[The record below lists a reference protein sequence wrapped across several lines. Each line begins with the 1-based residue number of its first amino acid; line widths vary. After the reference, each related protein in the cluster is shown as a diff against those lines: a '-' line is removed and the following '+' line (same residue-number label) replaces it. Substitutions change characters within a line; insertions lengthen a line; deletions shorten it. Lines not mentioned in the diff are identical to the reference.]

1 MSSEAFPVKPFH
13 LNTCRRKLQDHYQR
27 TASVPTSVWCKKS
40 VVDIRKIYTRLS
52 LVKEKQTPAETTRFE
67 LKHYCHL
74 FSGDT
79 DLDIIPKRILMQGKT
94 GIGKSTFIKKLL
106 VDWVDVQKET
116 SDEETAVLK
125 NFELVVAVNLKE
137 VSKCQSFRDVIRL
150 SSVFAKEDK
159 YMTEGLVDYITNNQ
173 EKVLLIFDGYDEY
186 RCGRNSEI
194 YDIFMGNSLRE
205 CCVLITTR
213 ISKADELSGNED
225 LSVEITGFQYPDR
238 RDFMAR
244 FFREKEVFKLENIL
258 RERKLLELAKV
269 PLLLLFFCTL
279 WKKGKLKHFPET
291 KTKLYM
297 GIIQFILNH
306 SHRKKWP
313 PQYVEVQSF
322 KAVLSEIGKIALQ
335 CLLKDDH
342 LFEYNQVSDTA
353 SCEESVFIGLLQMTE
368 YSESLRPVGMVS
380 FIHKSIQEFLA
391 AWYITFRCIPESGNL
406 ESEFG
411 IKLEECLALENVFQ
425 FICGLSEEGA
435 HTALSHFKSVRLS
448 DPSLDLSKA
457 IPDEENKTD
466 VPLSDVTERQ
476 KKFNDLVLDSFE
488 EVESK
493 AKLSK
498 TCLDCLGGILV
509 VSRPVPV
516 DLLPNER
523 DVNPCS
529 IVIENSFWY
538 FALPESGVTRWGKPP
553 RILRRVQPP
562 WLTGITLGE
571 FATKFQNAH
580 CSVPFD
586 GDPCQ
591 YGSVLCFR
599 NDQVHF
605 YITYLE
611 VWCKNHARLFTD
623 IAVSSDS
630 TYLSSV
636 HSCMKFLKSLYCKK
650 LEENV
655 TLGLAAVIKHC
666 NHLERVEVSKSDDS
680 LCQLLVQV
688 PNPSGCSLSIESCRL
703 SSAGA
708 VNLVSLLLR
717 FGNVNRLGLHLDE
730 CSDDAGERLGYAL
743 INLKSLI
750 NLKLSSISLTSAVA
764 AALGQSLP
772 ELSALQFLEIKGTF
786 KGHSLQCKAEME
798 TLFHSFNRPSGLKF
812 LKIVRFNVRES
823 LAHLTKK
830 FCFFPLLEELKLE
843 HLDMGETDFFS
854 LLENMKFIPKLRRLS
869 LIGNPLGH
877 AVRQIVPHLLKLQ
890 SLRSVFIKSGADC
903 SKEDVD
909 YVREAV
915 KGKVPQLEITYT
927 YHYCRYFY
935 LSSDNDWDISE

>member
-1 MSSEAFPVKPFH
+1 MSSEASPVKTFH

-27 TASVPTSVWCKKS
+27 TASVPTSVWSKKS

-67 LKHYCHL
+67 LKHYSNL

-79 DLDIIPKRILMQGKT
+79 DLGIIPKRILMQGKT
-94 GIGKSTFIKKLL
+94 GIGKSTFVKKLL

-137 VSKCQSFRDVIRL
+137 VSKYQSFRDVIRL
-150 SSVFAKEDK
+150 SGVFAKEDK

-194 YDIFMGNSLRE
+194 YDIFVGNSLRE

-213 ISKADELSGNED
+213 ISKADELSGSED
-225 LSVEITGFQYPDR
+225 LSVEITGFQEPDM

-244 FFREKEVFKLENIL
+244 FLPKKEVFKLENIL

-279 WKKGKLKHFPET
+279 WKEGQLKHFAET

-306 SHRKKWP
+306 SHRKQSP

-342 LFEYNQVSDTA
+342 LFEYNQLSDTA
-353 SCEESVFIGLLQMTE
+353 ICEESVFIGLLQMTE

-406 ESEFG
+406 ESEIG

-435 HTALSHFKSVRLS
+435 QTALSHFKSVRLS

-476 KKFNDLVLDSFE
+476 KTFNDLVLDSFE

-523 DVNPCS
+523 DVKPCS
-529 IVIENSFWY
+529 IVIEKSFWY
-538 FALPESGVTRWGKPP
+538 FVRPTSGVTRVVKPY
-553 RILRRVQPP
+553 RILRILSRVCPP

-571 FATKFQNAH
+571 FATKFQNAN
-580 CSVPFD
+580 CIVRYDAP
-586 GDPCQ
+586 PCQ

-611 VWCKNHARLFTD
+611 LRCKNHAGLFTD

-650 LEENV
+650 LEENL
-655 TLGLAAVIKHC
+655 TLELAAIIKHC

-688 PNPSGCSLSIESCRL
+688 PNPSGCSLSIESCWL

-730 CSDDAGERLGYAL
+730 CSDYAGERLGDAL
-743 INLKSLI
+743 INLKSLK
-750 NLKLSSISLTSAVA
+750 NLKLSISLTSAVA
-764 AALGQSLP
+764 AALGKSLP
-772 ELSALQFLEIKGTF
+772 ELSALQLLEIKGSA
-786 KGHSLQCKAEME
+786 KGHSLQHKAEME
-798 TLFHSFNRPSGLKF
+798 TLFHSLNRPSGLKF
-812 LKIVRFNVRES
+812 LAIVRFNVRGS

-830 FCFFPLLEELKLE
+830 FCFFPLLEELHLE
-843 HLDMGETDFFS
+843 RLDMGETDFLS
-854 LLENMKFIPKLRRLS
+854 LLRNMKFIPKLRRLS

-890 SLRSVFIKSGADC
+890 SVRHVFFEPGTDC
-903 SKEDVD
+903 SREDLD

-915 KGKVPQLEITYT
+915 KGKVPQLKIS
-927 YHYCRYFY
+927 YHNYPYFFIP
-935 LSSDNDWDISE
+935 SDSDWDISE

>member
-1 MSSEAFPVKPFH
+1 MSSEASPVKTFH

-27 TASVPTSVWCKKS
+27 TASVPTSVWSKRS

-52 LVKEKQTPAETTRFE
+52 LVKEKQTPAETTHFE
-67 LKHYCHL
+67 LKHYSHL

-79 DLDIIPKRILMQGKT
+79 DLDIIPKRILMQGTT
-94 GIGKSTFIKKLL
+94 GIGKSTFVKKLL

-116 SDEETAVLK
+116 GDEETAVLK

-150 SSVFAKEDK
+150 SGVFAKEDK

-194 YDIFMGNSLRE
+194 YDIFVGNSLRE

-213 ISKADELSGNED
+213 ISKADELSGSED
-225 LSVEITGFQYPDR
+225 LSVEITGFQEPDM

-244 FFREKEVFKLENIL
+244 FLPKKEVFKLENIL

-279 WKKGKLKHFPET
+279 WKEGQLKHFAET

-306 SHRKKWP
+306 SHRKQSP

-342 LFEYNQVSDTA
+342 LFEYNQLSDTV

-391 AWYITFRCIPESGNL
+391 AWYISFRCIPESGNL
-406 ESEFG
+406 ESEIG
-411 IKLEECLALENVFQ
+411 VKLEECLALENVFQ

-435 HTALSHFKSVRLS
+435 QTALSHFKSVRLS

-476 KKFNDLVLDSFE
+476 KTFNDLVLDSFE

-523 DVNPCS
+523 DVKPCS
-529 IVIENSFWY
+529 IVIEKSFWY
-538 FALPESGVTRWGKPP
+538 FVRPTSGVTRVVKPY
-553 RILRRVQPP
+553 RILSRVRPP
-562 WLTGITLGE
+562 WLTGVTLGE
-571 FATKFQNAH
+571 FATKFQNAN
-580 CSVPFD
+580 CIVRYDAP
-586 GDPCQ
+586 PCQ

-611 VWCKNHARLFTD
+611 LRCKNHAGLFTD

-650 LEENV
+650 LEENL
-655 TLGLAAVIKHC
+655 TLELAAIIKHC

-688 PNPSGCSLSIESCRL
+688 PNPSGCSLSIESCWL

-730 CSDDAGERLGYAL
+730 CSDYAGERLGDAL
-743 INLKSLI
+743 INLKSLK
-750 NLKLSSISLTSAVA
+750 NLKLSISLTSAVA
-764 AALGQSLP
+764 AALGKSLP
-772 ELSALQFLEIKGTF
+772 ELSALQLLEIKGSA
-786 KGHSLQCKAEME
+786 KGHSLQHKAEME
-798 TLFHSFNRPSGLKF
+798 TLFHSLNRPSGLKF
-812 LKIVRFNVRES
+812 LAIVRFNVRGS

-830 FCFFPLLEELKLE
+830 FCFFPLLEELHLE
-843 HLDMGETDFFS
+843 RLDMGETDFLS
-854 LLENMKFIPKLRRLS
+854 LLRNMKFIPKLRRLS

-890 SLRSVFIKSGADC
+890 SVRHVFFEPGTDC
-903 SKEDVD
+903 SEEDLD

-915 KGKVPQLEITYT
+915 KGKVPQLKIS
-927 YHYCRYFY
+927 YHNYPYFFIP
-935 LSSDNDWDISE
+935 SDSDWDISE

>member
-1 MSSEAFPVKPFH
+1 MSSEASPVKPFH

-27 TASVPTSVWCKKS
+27 TASVPTSVWSKKS

-52 LVKEKQTPAETTRFE
+52 LVKEKQTPAETTRSE
-67 LKHYCHL
+67 LEHYSHL

-94 GIGKSTFIKKLL
+94 GIGKSTFVKKLL
-106 VDWVDVQKET
+106 VDWVDVLKET

-150 SSVFAKEDK
+150 SGVFAKEDK

-213 ISKADELSGNED
+213 ISKADELSGSED
-225 LSVEITGFQYPDR
+225 LSVEITGFEGPDR
-238 RDFMAR
+238 RDFMER
-244 FFREKEVFKLENIL
+244 FFRKKEVFKLENIL

-279 WKKGKLKHFPET
+279 WKEGKLKHFPET

-306 SHRKKWP
+306 SHRKQSP

-342 LFEYNQVSDTA
+342 LFEYNQLSDTA

-406 ESEFG
+406 ESEIG
-411 IKLEECLALENVFQ
+411 VKLEECLALENVFQ

-435 HTALSHFKSVRLS
+435 QTALSHLKSVRLS

-457 IPDEENKTD
+457 IPDEENKTG

-476 KKFNDLVLDSFE
+476 RKFNDLVLDSFE

-516 DLLPNER
+516 DLLPNEQ
-523 DVNPCS
+523 DVNCCS
-529 IVIENSFWY
+529 IVIEKSFWY
-538 FALPESGVTRWGKPP
+538 FVNAKSGLLRVNKPP

-562 WLTGITLGE
+562 WLTGTTLGE
-571 FATKFQNAH
+571 FATKFQNAN
-580 CSVPFD
+580 CIVWRD
-586 GDPCQ
+586 APCQ

-611 VWCKNHARLFTD
+611 LRCGNHARLFSD
-623 IAVSSDS
+623 IWVSFDS

-636 HSCMKFLKSLYCKK
+636 RSCMQFLKSLYCERLIQ
-650 LEENV
+650 LEENS

-666 NHLERVEVSKSDDS
+666 NHLERVEVSYSDDS

-688 PNPSGCSLSIESCRL
+688 PNPQRCSLSIESCRL

-708 VNLVSLLLR
+708 VNLASLLLR
-717 FGNVNRLGLHLDE
+717 FGIVNRLDLQLNE
-730 CSDDAGERLGYAL
+730 CSNDAGEKLGDSL
-743 INLKSLI
+743 INLKSLK
-750 NLKLSSISLTSAVA
+750 NLKLNGISLTSAIA

-772 ELSALQFLEIKGTF
+772 ELSALQLLKIQGAYKRP
-786 KGHSLQCKAEME
+786 SLQCKAEME
-798 TLFHSFNRPSGLKF
+798 TLFHSFNRPSGLKI
-812 LKIVRFNVRES
+812 LNIACFNARGS

-830 FCFFPLLEELKLE
+830 LCFFPLLEELHLE
-843 HLDMGETDFFS
+843 HLDMGETDLFS
-854 LLENMKFIPKLRRLS
+854 LLENMTFIPKLRRLS
-869 LIGNPLGH
+869 LKGNPLGH

-890 SLRSVFIKSGADC
+890 NLRLVFFESGTDC
-903 SKEDVD
+903 SEEDLD

-915 KGKVPQLEITYT
+915 KGKVPQLKISCHMRTIFLEPI
-927 YHYCRYFY
+927 
-935 LSSDNDWDISE
+935 SSHSSSKF

>member
-1 MSSEAFPVKPFH
+1 MSSEASPVKTFH

-27 TASVPTSVWCKKS
+27 TASVPTSVWSKRS

-52 LVKEKQTPAETTRFE
+52 LVKEKQTPAETTHFE
-67 LKHYCHL
+67 LKHYSHL

-79 DLDIIPKRILMQGKT
+79 DLDIIPKRILMQGTT
-94 GIGKSTFIKKLL
+94 GIGKSTFVKKLL

-116 SDEETAVLK
+116 GDEETAVLK

-137 VSKCQSFRDVIRL
+137 VSKCQSLTDIIRL
-150 SSVFAKEDK
+150 SGVFAKEDK

-213 ISKADELSGNED
+213 ISKADELSGSED
-225 LSVEITGFQYPDR
+225 LSVEITGFQEPDM

-244 FFREKEVFKLENIL
+244 FLPKKEVFKLENIL

-279 WKKGKLKHFPET
+279 WKEGQLKHFAET

-306 SHRKKWP
+306 SHRKQSP

-342 LFEYNQVSDTA
+342 LFEYNQLSDTV

-391 AWYITFRCIPESGNL
+391 AWYITFTCIPERGNL
-406 ESEFG
+406 SEIG
-411 IKLEECLALENVFQ
+411 VKLEECLALENVFQ

-435 HTALSHFKSVRLS
+435 QTALSHFKSVRLS

-476 KKFNDLVLDSFE
+476 KTFNDLVLDSFE

-523 DVNPCS
+523 DVKPCS
-529 IVIENSFWY
+529 IVIEKSFWY
-538 FALPESGVTRWGKPP
+538 FVRPTSGVTRVVKPY
-553 RILRRVQPP
+553 RILSRVRPP
-562 WLTGITLGE
+562 WLTGVTLGE
-571 FATKFQNAH
+571 FATKFQNAN
-580 CSVPFD
+580 CIVRYDAP
-586 GDPCQ
+586 PCQ

-611 VWCKNHARLFTD
+611 LRCKNHAGLFTD

-650 LEENV
+650 LEENL
-655 TLGLAAVIKHC
+655 TLELAAIIKHC

-688 PNPSGCSLSIESCRL
+688 PNPSGCSLSIESCWL

-730 CSDDAGERLGYAL
+730 CSDYAGERLGDAL
-743 INLKSLI
+743 INLKSLK
-750 NLKLSSISLTSAVA
+750 NLKLSISLTSAVA
-764 AALGQSLP
+764 AALGKSLP
-772 ELSALQFLEIKGTF
+772 ELSALQLLEIKGSA
-786 KGHSLQCKAEME
+786 KGHSLQHKAEME
-798 TLFHSFNRPSGLKF
+798 TLFHSLNRPSGLKF
-812 LKIVRFNVRES
+812 LAIVRFNVRGS

-830 FCFFPLLEELKLE
+830 FCFFPLLEELHLE
-843 HLDMGETDFFS
+843 RLDMGETDFLS
-854 LLENMKFIPKLRRLS
+854 LLRNMKFIPKLRRLS

-890 SLRSVFIKSGADC
+890 SVRHVFFEPGTDC
-903 SKEDVD
+903 SEEDLD

-915 KGKVPQLEITYT
+915 KGKVPQLKIS
-927 YHYCRYFY
+927 YHNYPYFFIP
-935 LSSDNDWDISE
+935 SDSDWDISE

>member
-1 MSSEAFPVKPFH
+1 M
-13 LNTCRRKLQDHYQR
+13 
-27 TASVPTSVWCKKS
+27 PTSVWSKKS
-40 VVDIRKIYTRLS
+40 VVDIREIYTRLS
-52 LVKEKQTPAETTRFE
+52 LVKEKQTPAGRRHFE
-67 LKHYCHL
+67 LNLYSDL
-74 FSGDT
+74 FPEDT
-79 DLDIIPKRILMQGKT
+79 DVGIIPKRILVQGKT

-106 VDWVDVQKET
+106 VDWVDVEKKT

-150 SSVFAKEDK
+150 SGVFAKEDK

-194 YDIFMGNSLRE
+194 YDIFMGNCLRE

-213 ISKADELSGNED
+213 ISKADELSGSED
-225 LSVEITGFQYPDR
+225 LSVEITGFQKLER

-244 FFREKEVFKLENIL
+244 FFRKKEVFELEIIL
-258 RERKLLELAKV
+258 LQRKLLELAKV

-279 WKKGKLKHFPET
+279 WKERQLKHFPET

-306 SHRKKWP
+306 SHRKQSP

-322 KAVLSEIGKIALQ
+322 KVVLSEIGKIALQ

-342 LFEYNQVSDTA
+342 LFEYNQLSDTA

-406 ESEFG
+406 ESEIG
-411 IKLEECLALENVFQ
+411 VKLEECLALENVFQ

-435 HTALSHFKSVRLS
+435 QTALSHFKSVRLS

-457 IPDEENKTD
+457 IPDEENKTG

-476 KKFNDLVLDSFE
+476 RKFNDLVLDSFE

-493 AKLSK
+493 AKFSK

-509 VSRPVPV
+509 VSRLVPV

-529 IVIENSFWY
+529 IVIEKSFWY
-538 FALPESGVTRWGKPP
+538 FVTAESGVTRWGKPP
-553 RILRRVQPP
+553 RILHRLQDP
-562 WLTGITLGE
+562 WLTGNTLGK
-571 FATKFQNAH
+571 FATKFQ
-580 CSVPFD
+580 SVNCTIWFHA
-586 GDPCQ
+586 PCQ

-605 YITYLE
+605 YITDLE
-611 VWCKNHARLFTD
+611 LRCKKHLRLFTD

-636 HSCMKFLKSLYCKK
+636 HSCMKFLKSLYCEK
-650 LEENV
+650 LNEDL

-666 NHLERVEVSKSDDS
+666 NHLERVEVSHCNYS
-680 LCQLLVQV
+680 LCQLLEQV
-688 PNPSGCSLSIESCRL
+688 PNPSGCSLSIESCFLYKL

-708 VNLVSLLLR
+708 FNLVSLLLT
-717 FGNVNRLGLHLDE
+717 FGNVIRLGLHLCK
-730 CSDDAGERLGYAL
+730 CSDDVGERFGDAL
-743 INLKSLI
+743 VNLKSLI
-750 NLKLSSISLTSAVA
+750 NLKLSSISLTLAVA

-772 ELSALQFLEIKGTF
+772 ELSALQLLEIEGAFT
-786 KGHSLQCKAEME
+786 SLQYKAEME
-798 TLFHSFNRPSGLKF
+798 TLFHSFNRPSGLKV
-812 LKIVRFNVRES
+812 LKIVRFNARGT
-823 LAHLTKK
+823 LHHLTKK
-830 FCFFPLLEELKLE
+830 LCFFPLLEDLHLE
-843 HLDMGETDFFS
+843 HLDMGETDLFG
-854 LLENMKFIPKLRRLS
+854 LLENMKFIPKLRRLC

-890 SLRSVFIKSGADC
+890 SLRRVFLTPGTDGSE
-903 SKEDVD
+903 EDLD

-915 KGKVPQLEITYT
+915 KGKVPQLKIV
-927 YHYCRYFY
+927 YHSCLFF
-935 LSSDNDWDISE
+935 

>member
-1 MSSEAFPVKPFH
+1 MSSEASPVKTFH

-27 TASVPTSVWCKKS
+27 TASVPTSVWSKKS

-52 LVKEKQTPAETTRFE
+52 LVKEKQTPAETTHFE
-67 LKHYCHL
+67 LKHYSHL

-79 DLDIIPKRILMQGKT
+79 DLDIIPKRILMQGTT
-94 GIGKSTFIKKLL
+94 GIGKSTFVKKLL
-106 VDWVDVQKET
+106 VDWVDVQKEAG
-116 SDEETAVLK
+116 DEETAVLK

-150 SSVFAKEDK
+150 SGVFAKEDK

-194 YDIFMGNSLRE
+194 YDIFVGNSLRE

-213 ISKADELSGNED
+213 ISKADELSGSED
-225 LSVEITGFQYPDR
+225 LSVEITGFQEPDM

-244 FFREKEVFKLENIL
+244 FLPKKEVFKLENIL

-279 WKKGKLKHFPET
+279 WKEGQLKHFAET

-306 SHRKKWP
+306 SHRKQSP

-342 LFEYNQVSDTA
+342 LFEYNQLSDTV

-406 ESEFG
+406 ESEIG

-435 HTALSHFKSVRLS
+435 QTALSHFKSVRLS

-457 IPDEENKTD
+457 IPDEDNKTGE
-466 VPLSDVTERQ
+466 PLSDVTERQ
-476 KKFNDLVLDSFE
+476 RKFNDLVLDSFE

-523 DVNPCS
+523 DVKPCS
-529 IVIENSFWY
+529 IVIEKSFWY
-538 FALPESGVTRWGKPP
+538 FVRPTSGVTRVVKPY
-553 RILRRVQPP
+553 RILSRVRPP
-562 WLTGITLGE
+562 WLTGVTLGE
-571 FATKFQNAH
+571 FATKFQNAN
-580 CSVPFD
+580 CIVRYDAP
-586 GDPCQ
+586 PCQ

-611 VWCKNHARLFTD
+611 LRCKNHAGLFSD

-650 LEENV
+650 LEENL
-655 TLGLAAVIKHC
+655 TLELAAIIKHC

-688 PNPSGCSLSIESCRL
+688 PNPSGCSLSIESCWL

-730 CSDDAGERLGYAL
+730 CSDYAGERLGDAL
-743 INLKSLI
+743 INLKSLK
-750 NLKLSSISLTSAVA
+750 NLKLSISLTSAVA
-764 AALGQSLP
+764 AALGKSLP
-772 ELSALQFLEIKGTF
+772 ELSALQLLEIKGSA
-786 KGHSLQCKAEME
+786 KGHSLQHKAEME
-798 TLFHSFNRPSGLKF
+798 TLFHSLNRPSGLKF
-812 LKIVRFNVRES
+812 LAIVRFNVRGS

-830 FCFFPLLEELKLE
+830 FCFFPLLEELHLE
-843 HLDMGETDFFS
+843 RLDMGETDFLS
-854 LLENMKFIPKLRRLS
+854 LLRNMKFIPKLRRLS

-890 SLRSVFIKSGADC
+890 SVRLVFFEPGTDC
-903 SKEDVD
+903 SEEDLD

-915 KGKVPQLEITYT
+915 KGKVPQLKIS
-927 YHYCRYFY
+927 YHNYPYFY
-935 LSSDNDWDISE
+935 IPSDSDWDISE

>member
-1 MSSEAFPVKPFH
+1 MSSEASPVKTFH

-27 TASVPTSVWCKKS
+27 TASVPTSVWSKRS

-52 LVKEKQTPAETTRFE
+52 LVKEKQTPAETTHFE
-67 LKHYCHL
+67 LKHYSHL

-79 DLDIIPKRILMQGKT
+79 DLDIIPKRILMQGTT
-94 GIGKSTFIKKLL
+94 GIGKSTFVKKLL

-116 SDEETAVLK
+116 GDEETAVLK

-150 SSVFAKEDK
+150 SGVFAKEDK

-194 YDIFMGNSLRE
+194 YDIFVGNSLRE

-213 ISKADELSGNED
+213 ISKADELSGSED
-225 LSVEITGFQYPDR
+225 LSVEITGFQEPDM

-244 FFREKEVFKLENIL
+244 FLPKKEVFKLENIL

-279 WKKGKLKHFPET
+279 WKEGQLKHFAET

-306 SHRKKWP
+306 SHRKQSP

-342 LFEYNQVSDTA
+342 LFEYNQLSDTV
-353 SCEESVFIGLLQMTE
+353 SCEESVFIVLLQMTE

-391 AWYITFRCIPESGNL
+391 AWYITFTCIPERGNL
-406 ESEFG
+406 SEIG
-411 IKLEECLALENVFQ
+411 VKLEECLALENVFQ

-435 HTALSHFKSVRLS
+435 QTALSHFKSVRLS

-476 KKFNDLVLDSFE
+476 KTFNDLFLDSFE

-516 DLLPNER
+516 DLLPNEW
-523 DVNPCS
+523 DVKPCS
-529 IVIENSFWY
+529 IVIEKSFWY
-538 FALPESGVTRWGKPP
+538 FVRPTSGVTRVVKPY
-553 RILRRVQPP
+553 RILSRVRPP
-562 WLTGITLGE
+562 WLTGVTLGE
-571 FATKFQNAH
+571 FATKFQNAN
-580 CSVPFD
+580 CIVRYDAP
-586 GDPCQ
+586 PCQ

-611 VWCKNHARLFTD
+611 LRCKNHAGLFTD

-650 LEENV
+650 LEENL
-655 TLGLAAVIKHC
+655 TLELAAIIKHC

-688 PNPSGCSLSIESCRL
+688 PNPSGCSLSIESCWL

-730 CSDDAGERLGYAL
+730 CSDYAGERLGDAL
-743 INLKSLI
+743 INLKSLK
-750 NLKLSSISLTSAVA
+750 NLKLSISLTSAVA
-764 AALGQSLP
+764 AALGKSLP
-772 ELSALQFLEIKGTF
+772 ELSALQLLEIKGSA
-786 KGHSLQCKAEME
+786 KGHSLQHKAEME
-798 TLFHSFNRPSGLKF
+798 TLFHSLNRPSGLKF
-812 LKIVRFNVRES
+812 LAIVRFNVRGS

-830 FCFFPLLEELKLE
+830 FCFFPLLEELHLE
-843 HLDMGETDFFS
+843 RLDMGETDFLS
-854 LLENMKFIPKLRRLS
+854 LLRNMKFIPKLRRLS

-890 SLRSVFIKSGADC
+890 SVRHVFFEPGTDC
-903 SKEDVD
+903 SEEDLD

-915 KGKVPQLEITYT
+915 KGKVPQLKIS
-927 YHYCRYFY
+927 YHNYPYFFIP
-935 LSSDNDWDISE
+935 SDSDWDISE

>member
-1 MSSEAFPVKPFH
+1 MSSEASPVKPFH
-13 LNTCRRKLQDHYQR
+13 LNTCRRKLQDYYER
-27 TASVPTSVWCKKS
+27 TASVPTSVWSKKFR
-40 VVDIRKIYTRLS
+40 VDFRKNYTRLS
-52 LVKEKQTPAETTRFE
+52 LVKEKQTPAETTHFE
-67 LKHYCHL
+67 LKHYSHL

-79 DLDIIPKRILMQGKT
+79 DLDIIPKRILLQGTT
-94 GIGKSTFIKKLL
+94 GIGKSTFVKKLL

-137 VSKCQSFRDVIRL
+137 VSKCQSFRDVIRV
-150 SSVFAKEDK
+150 SKVFAEEDK

-213 ISKADELSGNED
+213 ISKADELSGSED
-225 LSVEITGFQYPDR
+225 LSVEITGFQESDMS
-238 RDFMAR
+238 DFMAR
-244 FFREKEVFKLENIL
+244 FLPKKEVFKLKKFL
-258 RERKLLELAKV
+258 HERKLLELAKV
-269 PLLLLFFCTL
+269 SLLLLFFCTL
-279 WKKGKLKHFPET
+279 WKGGQLKHFPET

-297 GIIQFILNH
+297 GIIEFILNH
-306 SHRKKWP
+306 SHGKQSTPR
-313 PQYVEVQSF
+313 YVELQSF
-322 KAVLSEIGKIALQ
+322 KAVLSDIGKIALE

-342 LFEYNQVSDTA
+342 LFEYNQLSDTA

-406 ESEFG
+406 ESEIG
-411 IKLEECLALENVFQ
+411 VKLEECLALENVFQ
-425 FICGLSEEGA
+425 FVCGLSEEGA
-435 HTALSHFKSVRLS
+435 QTALSHFKSVRLS

-476 KKFNDLVLDSFE
+476 KTFNDLVLDSFE

-509 VSRPVPV
+509 ISRPVPV

-529 IVIENSFWY
+529 IVIEKGFWY
-538 FALPESGVTRWGKPP
+538 FVRPKSGVTRVGKLY
-553 RILRRVQPP
+553 RILSRVSPP

-571 FATKFQNAH
+571 FATKFQNAN
-580 CSVPFD
+580 CIVRLDAP
-586 GDPCQ
+586 PCQ

-599 NDQVHF
+599 NGQVHF

-611 VWCKNHARLFTD
+611 LRCKNHAGLFTD

-636 HSCMKFLKSLYCKK
+636 HSCTKFLKSLHCKN
-650 LEENV
+650 LGETL

-666 NHLERVEVSKSDDS
+666 NHLERVEVSQSNGS
-680 LCQLLVQV
+680 LCQLLEQV
-688 PNPSGCSLSIESCRL
+688 PNPSGCSLSIESCWL
-703 SSAGA
+703 SSPGA
-708 VNLVSLLLR
+708 VNLASLLLR
-717 FGNVNRLGLHLDE
+717 FGNVNRLGLHLDG
-730 CSDDAGERLGYAL
+730 CSDDAGERLGDAI

-772 ELSALQFLEIKGTF
+772 ELSALQLLEIKGSF
-786 KGHSLQCKAEME
+786 KGHSLQHKAEME

-812 LKIVRFNVRES
+812 LTIVRFNVRGS

-869 LIGNPLGH
+869 LMGNPLGH

-890 SLRSVFIKSGADC
+890 SLRRVFLEPRTDC
-903 SKEDVD
+903 SKEDFD

-915 KGKVPQLEITYT
+915 KGKVPQLEISY
-927 YHYCRYFY
+927 YNCRYFY
-935 LSSDNDWDISE
+935 LSDSDSDWGIWE

>member
-1 MSSEAFPVKPFH
+1 MSSEASPVKTFH

-27 TASVPTSVWCKKS
+27 TASVPTSVWSKKS

-52 LVKEKQTPAETTRFE
+52 LVKEKQTPAETTHFE
-67 LKHYCHL
+67 LKHYSHL

-79 DLDIIPKRILMQGKT
+79 DLDIIPKRILMQGTT
-94 GIGKSTFIKKLL
+94 GIGKSTFVKKLL

-116 SDEETAVLK
+116 SNEETAVLK

-150 SSVFAKEDK
+150 SGVFAKEDK

-194 YDIFMGNSLRE
+194 YDIFVGNSLRE

-213 ISKADELSGNED
+213 ISKADELSGSED
-225 LSVEITGFQYPDR
+225 LSVEITGFQEPDMG
-238 RDFMAR
+238 DFMAR
-244 FFREKEVFKLENIL
+244 FLPTMEVFKLKYFL
-258 RERKLLELAKV
+258 HERKLLELAKV

-279 WKKGKLKHFPET
+279 WKEGQLKHFAET

-306 SHRKKWP
+306 SHRKQSP

-342 LFEYNQVSDTA
+342 LFEYNQLSDTV

-406 ESEFG
+406 ESEIG

-435 HTALSHFKSVRLS
+435 QTALSHFKSVRLS

-476 KKFNDLVLDSFE
+476 KTFNDLVLDSFE

-523 DVNPCS
+523 DVKPCS
-529 IVIENSFWY
+529 IVIEKSFWY
-538 FALPESGVTRWGKPP
+538 FVRPTSGVTRVVKPY
-553 RILRRVQPP
+553 RILSRVRPP
-562 WLTGITLGE
+562 WLTGVTLGE
-571 FATKFQNAH
+571 FATKFQNAN
-580 CSVPFD
+580 CIVRYDAP
-586 GDPCQ
+586 PCQ

-611 VWCKNHARLFTD
+611 LRCKNHAGLFTD

-636 HSCMKFLKSLYCKK
+636 HSCMKFLNSLYCKK
-650 LEENV
+650 LEENL
-655 TLGLAAVIKHC
+655 TLELAAIIKHC

-688 PNPSGCSLSIESCRL
+688 PNPSGCSLSIESCWL

-730 CSDDAGERLGYAL
+730 CSDYAGERLGDAL
-743 INLKSLI
+743 INLKSLK
-750 NLKLSSISLTSAVA
+750 NLKLSISLTSAVA
-764 AALGQSLP
+764 AALGKSLP
-772 ELSALQFLEIKGTF
+772 ELSALQLLEIKGSA
-786 KGHSLQCKAEME
+786 KGHSLQHKAEME
-798 TLFHSFNRPSGLKF
+798 TLFHSLNRPSGLKF
-812 LKIVRFNVRES
+812 LAIVRFNVRGS

-830 FCFFPLLEELKLE
+830 FCFFPLLEELHLE
-843 HLDMGETDFFS
+843 RLDMGETDFLS
-854 LLENMKFIPKLRRLS
+854 LLRNMKFIPKLRRLS

-890 SLRSVFIKSGADC
+890 SVRHVFFEPGTDC
-903 SKEDVD
+903 SEEDLD

-915 KGKVPQLEITYT
+915 KGKVPQLKIS
-927 YHYCRYFY
+927 YHNYPYFFIP
-935 LSSDNDWDISE
+935 SDSDWDISE

>member
-1 MSSEAFPVKPFH
+1 MSSEASPVKPFH

-27 TASVPTSVWCKKS
+27 TASVPTSVWSKKS

-67 LKHYCHL
+67 LKHYSNL

-79 DLDIIPKRILMQGKT
+79 DLGIIPKRILMQGKT
-94 GIGKSTFIKKLL
+94 GIGKSTFVKKLL

-116 SDEETAVLK
+116 GDEETAVLK

-150 SSVFAKEDK
+150 SGVFAKEDK

-194 YDIFMGNSLRE
+194 YDIFVGNSLRE

-213 ISKADELSGNED
+213 ISKADELSGSED
-225 LSVEITGFQYPDR
+225 LSVEITGFQEPDM

-244 FFREKEVFKLENIL
+244 FLPTMEVFKLKYFL
-258 RERKLLELAKV
+258 HERKLLELAKV

-279 WKKGKLKHFPET
+279 WKEGQLKHFAET

-306 SHRKKWP
+306 SHRKQSP

-342 LFEYNQVSDTA
+342 LFEYNQLSDTA
-353 SCEESVFIGLLQMTE
+353 ICEESVFIGLLQMTE

-406 ESEFG
+406 ESEIG
-411 IKLEECLALENVFQ
+411 VKLEECLALENVFQ

-457 IPDEENKTD
+457 IPDEENKTG

-476 KKFNDLVLDSFE
+476 RKFNDLVLDSFE
-488 EVESK
+488 EIESK
-493 AKLSK
+493 PKLSK

-523 DVNPCS
+523 DVKPCS
-529 IVIENSFWY
+529 IVIEKSFWY
-538 FALPESGVTRWGKPP
+538 FVTPESGFTRIGKPR
-553 RILRRVQPP
+553 RILSRVRPP

-571 FATKFQNAH
+571 FATEFQNAN
-580 CSVPFD
+580 CIVPVHDFD
-586 GDPCQ
+586 VQVDVPCQ

-605 YITYLE
+605 YITHLE
-611 VWCKNHARLFTD
+611 LRCKNHSLLFKD
-623 IAVSSDS
+623 ISVSSDS

-636 HSCMKFLKSLYCKK
+636 HSCLKFLKSLYC
-650 LEENV
+650 EELYYNL
-655 TLGLAAVIKHC
+655 TPGLTAVIKHC
-666 NHLERVEVSKSDDS
+666 NHLERIEVSRSYIDS
-680 LCQLLVQV
+680 LCHLLVQV
-688 PNPSGCSLSIESCRL
+688 PNPSGCSLSIESCQS
-703 SSAGA
+703 SSARV
-708 VNLVSLLLR
+708 VNLASLLLR
-717 FGNVNRLGLHLDE
+717 FGNVNRLGLCLDL
-730 CSDDAGERLGYAL
+730 CSYDASERLSDAL

-750 NLKLSSISLTSAVA
+750 NLKLSGTTLTSAVA
-764 AALGQSLP
+764 TALGQSLP
-772 ELSALQFLEIKGTF
+772 ELSALQLLEIEGSF
-786 KGHSLQCKAEME
+786 LVHSLQWKAEVE
-798 TLFHSFNRPSGLKF
+798 TLFHSFNRPSGLKV
-812 LKIVRFNVRES
+812 LKIVSFNARGT
-823 LAHLTKK
+823 LHHLTKK
-830 FCFFPLLEELKLE
+830 LCFFPFLEELYLE
-843 HLDMGETDFFS
+843 QLDMGETDLFS
-854 LLENMKFIPKLRRLS
+854 LFENLKFIPKLRRLS
-869 LIGNPLGH
+869 LKGNPLGH

-890 SLRSVFIKSGADC
+890 SVRLVFFEPGADC
-903 SKEDVD
+903 SEEDLD

-915 KGKVPQLEITYT
+915 KGKVPQLKIS
-927 YHYCRYFY
+927 YHK
-935 LSSDNDWDISE
+935 SSTFLAFL

>member
-1 MSSEAFPVKPFH
+1 M
-13 LNTCRRKLQDHYQR
+13 
-27 TASVPTSVWCKKS
+27 PTSVWSKKS
-40 VVDIRKIYTRLS
+40 VVDIREIYTRLS
-52 LVKEKQTPAETTRFE
+52 LVKEKQTPAGRRHFE
-67 LKHYCHL
+67 LNLYSDL
-74 FSGDT
+74 FPEDT
-79 DLDIIPKRILMQGKT
+79 DVGIIPKRILVQGKT

-106 VDWVDVQKET
+106 VDWVDVEKKT

-150 SSVFAKEDK
+150 SGVFAKEDK

-194 YDIFMGNSLRE
+194 YDIFVGNSLRE

-213 ISKADELSGNED
+213 ISKADELSGSED
-225 LSVEITGFQYPDR
+225 LSVEITGFQGPDR
-238 RDFMAR
+238 RDFMER
-244 FFREKEVFKLENIL
+244 FFRKEEVFKLENIL

-279 WKKGKLKHFPET
+279 WKEGKRKQFPET

-306 SHRKKWP
+306 SHRKQSP

-322 KAVLSEIGKIALQ
+322 KVVLSEIGKIALQ

-342 LFEYNQVSDTA
+342 LFEYNQLSDTA

-406 ESEFG
+406 ESEIG
-411 IKLEECLALENVFQ
+411 VKLEECLAFENVFQ

-435 HTALSHFKSVRLS
+435 QTALSHFKSVRLS

-457 IPDEENKTD
+457 IPDEENKTG

-476 KKFNDLVLDSFE
+476 RKFNDLVLDSFE

-493 AKLSK
+493 AKFSK

-509 VSRPVPV
+509 VSRLVPV

-529 IVIENSFWY
+529 IVIEKSFWY
-538 FALPESGVTRWGKPP
+538 FVTAESGVTRWGKPP
-553 RILRRVQPP
+553 RILHRLQDP
-562 WLTGITLGE
+562 WLTGNTLGK
-571 FATKFQNAH
+571 FATKFQ
-580 CSVPFD
+580 SVNCTIWFHA
-586 GDPCQ
+586 PCQ

-611 VWCKNHARLFTD
+611 LRCKNHAGLFTD

-636 HSCMKFLKSLYCKK
+636 HSCMKFLKSLYCEK
-650 LEENV
+650 LNEDL

-666 NHLERVEVSKSDDS
+666 NHLERVEVSHCNYS
-680 LCQLLVQV
+680 LCQLLEQV
-688 PNPSGCSLSIESCRL
+688 PNPSGCSLSIESCFLYKL

-708 VNLVSLLLR
+708 FNLVSLLLT
-717 FGNVNRLGLHLDE
+717 FGNVIRLGLHLCK
-730 CSDDAGERLGYAL
+730 CSDDVGERFGDAL
-743 INLKSLI
+743 VNLKSLI
-750 NLKLSSISLTSAVA
+750 NLKLSSISLTLAVA

-772 ELSALQFLEIKGTF
+772 ELSALQLLEIEGAFT
-786 KGHSLQCKAEME
+786 SLQYKAEME
-798 TLFHSFNRPSGLKF
+798 TLFHSFNRPSGLKV
-812 LKIVRFNVRES
+812 LKIVRFNARGT
-823 LAHLTKK
+823 LHHLTKK
-830 FCFFPLLEELKLE
+830 LCFFPLLEDLHLE
-843 HLDMGETDFFS
+843 HLDMGETDLFG
-854 LLENMKFIPKLRRLS
+854 LLENMKFIPKLRRLC

-890 SLRSVFIKSGADC
+890 SLRRVFLTPGTDGSE
-903 SKEDVD
+903 EDLD

-915 KGKVPQLEITYT
+915 KGKVPQLKIV
-927 YHYCRYFY
+927 YHSCLFF
-935 LSSDNDWDISE
+935 

>member
-1 MSSEAFPVKPFH
+1 MSSEASPVKPFH
-13 LNTCRRKLQDHYQR
+13 LNICRRKLQDHYQR
-27 TASVPTSVWCKKS
+27 TATVPTSVWSTKS
-40 VVDIRKIYTRLS
+40 VVDIREIYTRLS
-52 LVKEKQTPAETTRFE
+52 LVEEKHTPAGRRHSE
-67 LKHYCHL
+67 LNLYSGL
-74 FSGDT
+74 FPEDPDIG
-79 DLDIIPKRILMQGKT
+79 IIPKRILVQGKT
-94 GIGKSTFIKKLL
+94 GIGKSTFVKKLL

-116 SDEETAVLK
+116 SDEEKAVLK

-137 VSKCQSFRDVIRL
+137 VSKCQSLTDIIRL
-150 SSVFAKEDK
+150 SGVFAKEDK

-194 YDIFMGNSLRE
+194 YDIFVGNSLRE

-213 ISKADELSGNED
+213 ISKADELSGSED
-225 LSVEITGFQYPDR
+225 LSVEITGFQEWDR

-244 FFREKEVFKLENIL
+244 FFRKKEVFKLENIL

-279 WKKGKLKHFPET
+279 WKERQLKQFPET

-306 SHRKKWP
+306 SHRKQSP

-335 CLLKDDH
+335 CLLKDDY
-342 LFEYNQVSDTA
+342 LFEYNQLSDTA
-353 SCEESVFIGLLQMTE
+353 NCEERVFIGLLQMTE

-406 ESEFG
+406 ESEIG

-435 HTALSHFKSVRLS
+435 QTALSHFKSVRLS

-476 KKFNDLVLDSFE
+476 KTFNDLVLDSFE

-523 DVNPCS
+523 DVKPCS
-529 IVIENSFWY
+529 IVIEKSFWY
-538 FALPESGVTRWGKPP
+538 FGRPTSGVTRVVKPY
-553 RILRRVQPP
+553 RILSRVRPP
-562 WLTGITLGE
+562 WLTGVTLGE
-571 FATKFQNAH
+571 FATKFQNAN
-580 CSVPFD
+580 CIVRYDAP
-586 GDPCQ
+586 PCQ

-611 VWCKNHARLFTD
+611 LRCKNHAGLFTD

-650 LEENV
+650 LEENL
-655 TLGLAAVIKHC
+655 TLELAAIIKHC

-688 PNPSGCSLSIESCRL
+688 PNPSGCSLSIESCWL

-730 CSDDAGERLGYAL
+730 CSDYAGERLGDAL
-743 INLKSLI
+743 INLKSLK
-750 NLKLSSISLTSAVA
+750 NLKLSISLTSAVA
-764 AALGQSLP
+764 AALGKSLP
-772 ELSALQFLEIKGTF
+772 ELSALQLLEIKGSA
-786 KGHSLQCKAEME
+786 KGHSLQHKAEME
-798 TLFHSFNRPSGLKF
+798 TLFHSLNRPSGLKF
-812 LKIVRFNVRES
+812 LAIVRFNVRGS

-830 FCFFPLLEELKLE
+830 FCFFPLLEELHLE
-843 HLDMGETDFFS
+843 RLDMGETDFLS
-854 LLENMKFIPKLRRLS
+854 LLRNMKFIPKLRRLS

-890 SLRSVFIKSGADC
+890 SVRHVFFEPGTDC
-903 SKEDVD
+903 SEEDLD

-915 KGKVPQLEITYT
+915 KGKVPQLKIS
-927 YHYCRYFY
+927 YHNYPYFFIP
-935 LSSDNDWDISE
+935 SDSDWDISE